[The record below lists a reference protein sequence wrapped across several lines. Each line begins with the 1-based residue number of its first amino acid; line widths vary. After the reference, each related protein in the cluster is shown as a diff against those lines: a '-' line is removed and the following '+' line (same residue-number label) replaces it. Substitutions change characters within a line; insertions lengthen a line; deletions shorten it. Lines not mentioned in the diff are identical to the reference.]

1 MTAIVFID
9 TETTGVH
16 PDREVWEVAM
26 IREGYGE
33 YSFFVDCELDQADP
47 FGLNVGRFYDRHP
60 WGMYLSGKIPDPF
73 MVVKND
79 GDFLRQKDAAITVA
93 QWTHGATLIGAV
105 PSFDERTLDPL
116 LRKHGIMPA
125 WHYHPGDVE
134 AMAVGWLWGRA
145 GRRNSLSAEQLADL
159 LTPPWNS
166 TDLSKA
172 CGVEMPTEEERH
184 TALGDALWVKRWYDA
199 ITQSVESERVKGIR

>member
-1 MTAIVFID
+1 MSICFID

-16 PDREVWEVAM
+16 PARQAYEIAM
-26 IREGYGE
+26 IREGFGE
-33 YSFFVDCELDQADP
+33 YSFFVHCDMDQADP

-60 WGMYLSGKIPDPF
+60 QGLHLSGKIPDPF
-73 MVVKND
+73 MAVNAD
-79 GDFLRQKDAAITVA
+79 GEFLNQRDAAITVA
-93 QWTHGATLIGAV
+93 QWTHGATLVGAV
-105 PSFDERTLDPL
+105 PSFDVDTLAPL
-116 LRKHGIMPA
+116 LRQYGIMPA

-145 GRRNSLSAEQLADL
+145 ERPDSMSPEHLAEL

-166 TDLSKA
+166 RDLSSA

-184 TALGDALWVKRWYDA
+184 TALGDARWVKRWYQKLA
-199 ITQSVESERVKGIR
+199 GSTE